1 LHGAPAVLKGVRFG
15 IPIFIIRIQLERSC
29 VRMVARVLIK
39 ERVFALQRGKYMTEE
54 LNRSSEGHGGVPRLM
69 LAAIAVLGVVAL
81 VGLVMAHNAS
91 TQGQEIQQAL
101 ENKVKTLQQDF
112 TAQISQLQQHQT
124 QSDTANSGLQSDL
137 SVVTKRLR
145 LTQSDLKK
153 ARAEAAEIKTEN
165 EQKLAALAEA
175 DGAVKTE
182 LATKATTD
190 DVKTVDGRVTGV
202 RTDLESTQ
210 NDLKMARSELGTL
223 IARNHED
230 VEQLRRLG
238 ERDYIEFTIAAKNK
252 PQKVGNFM
260 VELRGTNLNKK
271 RYTVSLIVDD
281 VHIDK
286 KNLPVNEPVF
296 FHQGTDRRPL
306 EMVVNQVSKDKVTGY
321 ISIPKAAGAQ
331 SASSKSGN

>member
-1 LHGAPAVLKGVRFG
+1 MA
-15 IPIFIIRIQLERSC
+15 
-29 VRMVARVLIK
+29 
-39 ERVFALQRGKYMTEE
+39 EE
-54 LNRSSEGHGGVPRLM
+54 LNRSSEGRGGAPGWV

-112 TAQISQLQQHQT
+112 TSQVSQLQQHQT
-124 QSDTANSGLQSDL
+124 QADAANSGLQSDL

-153 ARAEAAEIKTEN
+153 AHAEAAEIKTEN
-165 EQKLAALAEA
+165 EQKLAEM
-175 DGAVKTE
+175 DGTVKTE
-182 LATKATTD
+182 LATRATTD
-190 DVKTVDGRVTGV
+190 DVKTVDGKVDVV
-202 RTDLESTQ
+202 RTDLGNTQ
-210 NDLKMARSELGTL
+210 NDLKMTRSELGTL

-230 VEQLRRLG
+230 VEELRRLG

-296 FHQGTDRRPL
+296 FHQGNDRRPL
-306 EMVVNQVSKDKVTGY
+306 ELVVNSVGKDKVTGY

-331 SASSKSGN
+331 TASSKSGN